1 MAVFWLLVIIIFFVL
16 EAVSFNLVTIWFA
29 VGGIGAFITT
39 YFTDNTLMQ
48 FIIFV
53 GVTVISLIST
63 RPVIKKYLKVKS
75 VRTNLDAVIGK
86 VGIVTQ
92 KINKDQLGR
101 VKVDGKEWT
110 AKADTLIKENTKVEI
125 LAIEGVKLIVRKKEE
140 K

>member
-1 MAVFWLLVIIIFFVL
+1 VAVFWLLVIIIFFVL